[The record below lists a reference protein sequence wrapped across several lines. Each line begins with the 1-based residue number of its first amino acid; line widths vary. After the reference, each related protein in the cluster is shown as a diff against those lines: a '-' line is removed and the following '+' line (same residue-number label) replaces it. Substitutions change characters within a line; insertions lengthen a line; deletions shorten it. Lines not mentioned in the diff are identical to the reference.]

1 MQLIGDLKNQV
12 EKTYSKA
19 EAKEVIAKAG
29 MILTD
34 DELEM
39 VAGGKGFF
47 ADIDKVKAS
56 GGNCDGCNNQQSNI

>member
-1 MQLIGDLKNQV
+1 LIEHLKKQV
-12 EKTYSKA
+12 ENANSKD
-19 EAKEVIAKAG
+19 EAKKVIAKAG